1 MSLRLNAHIK
11 PLYNKMIEFVKNHY
25 MIIVW
30 AASIIIIYAYAY
42 LDYIYYKN
50 NLKEKIENFYNALT
64 EEE

>member
-1 MSLRLNAHIK
+1 
-11 PLYNKMIEFVKNHY
+11 MIEFVKNHY
-25 MIIVW
+25 MIILW